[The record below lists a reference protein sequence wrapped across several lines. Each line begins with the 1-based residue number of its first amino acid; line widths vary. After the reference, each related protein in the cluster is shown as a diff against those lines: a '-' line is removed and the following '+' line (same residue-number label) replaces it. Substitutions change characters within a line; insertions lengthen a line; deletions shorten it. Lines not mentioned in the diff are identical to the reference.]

1 MTDDVIERTTRELRD
16 EAEIDFVSLPLIAE
30 SLREDLDLQSQD
42 EIRRHALD
50 VVQRLTTLG
59 VFPSD
64 YGHATTMRFWPG
76 EPDELLRRIEAEWI
90 AMGTTPTLEHPIC
103 WFGLKPI
110 KPA

>member
-1 MTDDVIERTTRELRD
+1 MTDDVIERTIQELRD

-30 SLREDLDLQSQD
+30 SVREELDLQSQE

-50 VVQRLTTLG
+50 VVQRLTALG
-59 VFPSD
+59 VYPGD
-64 YGHATTMRFWPG
+64 YDHAVTMSFWSG
-76 EPDELLRRIEAEWI
+76 TEHELVKRIEAEWI

-103 WFGLKPI
+103 WFGLKAS